1 MKEGKRYEMN
11 FIPLQARSLYWG
23 FFLTLH
29 QHVLSATFDQFSGRL
44 AGKNETGAFVRC
56 GAV

>member
-23 FFLTLH
+23 FFLMLH

-44 AGKNETGAFVRC
+44 SGKNETGAFVR
-56 GAV
+56 